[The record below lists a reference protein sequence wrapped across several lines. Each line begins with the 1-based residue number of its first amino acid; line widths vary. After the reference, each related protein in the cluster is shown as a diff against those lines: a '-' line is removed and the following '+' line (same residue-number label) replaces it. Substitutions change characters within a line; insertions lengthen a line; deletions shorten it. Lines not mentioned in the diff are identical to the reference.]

1 MKNGLAAKPVCESVI
16 CFVVDGLVVDGL
28 VVRLGAV

>member
-16 CFVVDGLVVDGL
+16 DFVGDGL
-28 VVRLGAV
+28 VVRLGAM